1 MVREEGEADYRCVNA
16 DCPALLRG
24 TLEHWGS
31 RGVMNIEG
39 LGEAAVAQ
47 LLGAGLVHSVA
58 DLYKL
63 TEDKLAGLMEDVER
77 NGVKKMQ
84 RVFGPVEIRKLLEQ
98 IEKSKKRDWR
108 GC

>member
-16 DCPALLRG
+16 DCPAVLRG

-47 LLGAGLVHSVA
+47 LLEQGLVRSVA
-58 DLYKL
+58 DLYTL
-63 TEDKLAGLMEDVER
+63 RLEELMTLER
-77 NGVKKMQ
+77 WA
-84 RVFGPVEIRKLLEQ
+84 
-98 IEKSKKRDWR
+98 EKSCARRCWKRLSDRSTRGWR
-108 GC
+108 EC